1 MKRVLVSAVSPSR
14 SSVPMVMISAVVML
28 GRIIQQGEW
37 IIAYDG
43 FESKIALRRFSGEAR
58 KGSPPDLIAVSDV
71 L

>member
-1 MKRVLVSAVSPSR
+1 
-14 SSVPMVMISAVVML
+14 ML

-58 KGSPPDLIAVSDV
+58 RGLNTDLIAVSDA

>member
-1 MKRVLVSAVSPSR
+1 
-14 SSVPMVMISAVVML
+14 ML

>member
-1 MKRVLVSAVSPSR
+1 
-14 SSVPMVMISAVVML
+14 ML

-58 KGSPPDLIAVSDV
+58 RGSNTDLTNVRKEVGRNYFSNSTRIAVKYEHTRV
-71 L
+71 REKE